1 MPKLTKAEADKR
13 IKAILEPATVAGRPK
28 SLARSATLE
37 RLTTIARGEAK

>member
-13 IKAILEPATVAGRPK
+13 IIAILEPTVAGRPK

-37 RLTTIARGEAK
+37 RLMAEARGEAK